1 MMGLEP
7 LFGLLEGDIEG
18 YPELQRDENEN
29 MAQADLVNPSTLKS
43 LMSVQLGIKV
53 S

>member
-18 YPELQRDENEN
+18 YPGREVSRKEMKIKTWLR
-29 MAQADLVNPSTLKS
+29 LILSTR
-43 LMSVQLGIKV
+43 QL
-53 S
+53 